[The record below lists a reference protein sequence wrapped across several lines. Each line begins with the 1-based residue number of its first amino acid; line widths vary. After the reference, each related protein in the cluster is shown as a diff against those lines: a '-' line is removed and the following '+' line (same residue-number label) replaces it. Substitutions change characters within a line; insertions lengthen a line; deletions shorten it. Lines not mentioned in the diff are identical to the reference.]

1 MNAKKSLFFLRT
13 VIVFLWIIVTAVY
26 NSFSTEASINIT
38 LDSPYFLEEK
48 NSISQGDIFQTR
60 IVIESNETD
69 TIENKKVIIFLP
81 KEISPYNIDK
91 SWENIHL
98 QDGSCILTKHITLKP
113 GYDQW
118 FDLISLR
125 LDKSTEDSY
134 VFKAKLDELA
144 TVTTKIDITPNNKFV
159 ARNFSDVVIEKVELP
174 LNKDGKKD
182 QRLQDKS
189 LVLRD
194 EKLDFLRN
202 VLQGKGA
209 SNSQSEAVHPLAY
222 IGIDIINKAAI
233 EKVIVTNAVLLDYK
247 TKKLVPGLVTPATT
261 GEDAYS
267 SVFNKEGSQAM
278 GVISGNIKQRLIM
291 PIYVDEKLLTS
302 DRYWLQVSFRDGEEQ
317 IAAFETPIFIL
328 KKNYTALIITG
339 SAIAIIILAVYFLGS
354 PMRKNLAAM
363 KTRWLI
369 TIALFSTTTF
379 ATVNVPSSLIGDFFH
394 ILLGPFSFLITGL
407 FTGVVFYMLLISL
420 LMLIP
425 YSGVITLYMIIRL
438 LLSIFAFGHLSIL
451 TIFSYSLQALCI
463 EAGFIFF
470 RYHFQKT
477 SEINQFLTKP
487 QNVIPLALI
496 FAVLDACTTYVNLQA
511 ATIFYRLYYA
521 DWYIYLVLFFN
532 GFLFTA
538 IGVFCGS
545 ILGRQV
551 KKIKGD

>member
-1 MNAKKSLFFLRT
+1 MNVKKSLFFLRT
-13 VIVFLWIIVTAVY
+13 VIIFLCIVITGIYNLVSVEAAVK
-26 NSFSTEASINIT
+26 IT
-38 LDSPYFLEEK
+38 LESPYFLEEK
-48 NSISQGDIFQTR
+48 NNISQGDIFQTR
-60 IVIESNETD
+60 IIVEANEPYTLA
-69 TIENKKVIIFLP
+69 NKKLTVFLP
-81 KEISPYNIDK
+81 QGISPYNLDE
-91 SWENIHL
+91 SWVNTEL
-98 QDGSCILTKHITLKP
+98 QDGKCVLTKEITLKA
-113 GYDQW
+113 GYGQW
-118 FDLISLR
+118 FDLLSLKV
-125 LDKSTEDSY
+125 DKITEGSY
-134 VFKAKLDELA
+134 SLKANLEELA
-144 TVTTKIDITPNNKFV
+144 AVSSQIDIVTNNKF
-159 ARNFSDVVIEKVELP
+159 AKYNSREVVIEKVELP

-182 QRLQDKS
+182 SRLQDKS

-194 EKLDFLRN
+194 EKLDYVRN
-202 VLQGKGA
+202 ILQGKGA
-209 SNSQSEAVHPLAY
+209 SNIQSEAVHPLTH
-222 IGIDIINKAAI
+222 IGIDILNKAAI
-233 EKVIVTNAVLLDYK
+233 EKVIIINAVLLDYK
-247 TKKLVPGLVTPATT
+247 TKELVPGLVTPATT

-267 SVFNKEGSQAM
+267 SIFNQEGSQAM
-278 GVISGNIKQRLIM
+278 GVLSGNIKQRLIM
-291 PIYVDEKLLTS
+291 PIYVNEKLLTS
-302 DRYWLQVSFRDGEEQ
+302 DRYWLQVSLRDGDKQ
-317 IAAFETPIFIL
+317 IVSFETPIFIL
-328 KKNYTALIITG
+328 KKNYTALIITS

-407 FTGVVFYMLLISL
+407 FTGVIFYMLLISL

-451 TIFSYSLQALCI
+451 TIFSYSLQALCL